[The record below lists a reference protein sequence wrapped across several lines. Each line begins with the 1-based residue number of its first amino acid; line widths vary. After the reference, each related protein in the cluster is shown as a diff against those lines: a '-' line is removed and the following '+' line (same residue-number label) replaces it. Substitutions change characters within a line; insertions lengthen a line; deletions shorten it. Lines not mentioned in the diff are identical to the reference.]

1 MDRAALAAR
10 LGEIVGPEHVVTEPP
25 ELDRLSKDYYWF
37 SPILEAQLAGKLA
50 DAAVH
55 VQTSDQVAEIVRLA
69 VRHEIPLTP
78 RGAGTGNYGQAVPLR
93 GGLVLHLGGLRQIAE
108 IGDRRA
114 RVQAGVRLG
123 TLERKARPRGQELR
137 IYPSTYVAATV
148 GGFVAGGNAGIGSV
162 TWGTHWDGNVLGVTA
177 MTMEDPPR
185 RVELEGDALHTI
197 IHSYGTTAI
206 ITEVTLPLAP
216 ATPWEQCVL
225 SFARF
230 ERAMTFAR
238 ELAEDDGVP
247 KRLVSVHE
255 WPIPSYFGHLA
266 REGAIVP
273 GHACLLLEIA
283 EGQTSPVARRAA
295 AYGGALTWSAPAGTY
310 HRGTAVSDFSFNHTT
325 LWAKRADPGL
335 TYLQVVFDRDTVLA
349 QIDQIRQR
357 FPGEVWMHIEY
368 MRVRG
373 VVEPRALPILRF
385 ISPERLEEMQT
396 FLDAIGAPVRRPHS
410 CQLDLSRN
418 KYVGPILSAKREWDP
433 RGLLNPGKLALE
445 PVPERG
451 RPA

>member
-55 VQTSDQVAEIVRLA
+55 AHTPDQVLEIVRLA

-93 GGLVLHLGGLRQIAE
+93 GGVVLHLGGLRQISE
-108 IGDRRA
+108 IGEGRA

-123 TLERKARPRGQELR
+123 TLERKARALGQELR

-162 TWGTHWDGNVLGVTA
+162 TWGTHWDGNVLGVDA
-177 MTMEDPPR
+177 VTMEDPPR
-185 RVELEGDALHTI
+185 RVELVGDDLHTV

-206 ITEVTLPLAP
+206 ITDVTLPMAP
-216 ATPWEQCVL
+216 ATPWEQGVL

-230 ERAMTFAR
+230 EDAMRFAR
-238 ELAEDDGVP
+238 ELAEDGRLP

-255 WPIPSYFGHLA
+255 WPIPESFGHLS

-273 GHACLLLEIA
+273 GNACVLLEIA
-283 EGQTSPVARRAA
+283 EGQTGAVAGRAA
-295 AYGGALTWSAPAGTY
+295 GYGGALTWSAPASTY

-335 TYLQVVFDRDTVLA
+335 TYLQVIFDRETVLS
-349 QIDQIRQR
+349 QIDQIR
-357 FPGEVWMHIEY
+357 
-368 MRVRG
+368 
-373 VVEPRALPILRF
+373 
-385 ISPERLEEMQT
+385 
-396 FLDAIGAPVRRPHS
+396 
-410 CQLDLSRN
+410 
-418 KYVGPILSAKREWDP
+418 
-433 RGLLNPGKLALE
+433 
-445 PVPERG
+445 
-451 RPA
+451 